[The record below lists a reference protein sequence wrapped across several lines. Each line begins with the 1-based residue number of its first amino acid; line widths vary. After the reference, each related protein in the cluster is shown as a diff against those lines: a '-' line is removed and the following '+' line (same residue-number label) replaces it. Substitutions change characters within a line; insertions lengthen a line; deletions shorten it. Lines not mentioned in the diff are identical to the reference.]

1 MLLPE
6 RKETLKF
13 LYSTFL
19 NLQSNKVRPREVEEF
34 IHDHLVIQSVEK
46 LRQDLFLLAQS
57 LFFKCED
64 LSLSHKAKQSGAE
77 YLIVK

>member
-6 RKETLKF
+6 RKGTLKF
-13 LYSTFL
+13 IYSTFL

-34 IHDHLVIQSVEK
+34 IHDPY
-46 LRQDLFLLAQS
+46 LFNGKAKPRPISSGLKSILQVV
-57 LFFKCED
+57 ED